1 MKKTPQRSK
10 KGTDTTGRTRR
21 QRRQRTLHESPN
33 SEPRTLRRFKKS
45 FATIEREHRRLE
57 QKVQEESFSGEQ
69 LDEVRAFMREAAFAG
84 LTTRDSAQRDQLRAI
99 LRQWGTWVG
108 DKTGKYPPIT
118 LKPWRGPGWF
128 ERAWPWA
135 RRGLVVLGI
144 VIVAALVYHFGPQVY
159 RFAFPTITQSD
170 VLLIVAR
177 FDETAWPGRLEDL
190 AETVGL
196 KGSDAVTGESLAEK
210 VTDRLKNTLGDQ
222 LGGLYVRRL
231 RSVIT
236 DTVTADDLR
245 SVPAAAPVTLVIGG
259 VIGDGGRIV
268 TPTLILTST
277 VADKPAPQPDIPALD
292 GQPADLLPHSVT
304 YGAAYVVGQLFLAE
318 QRYQPALT
326 AFSIAVQEA
335 QGQADDT
342 SPPPAGLEKAY
353 LERAGIYRALEEW
366 EQALD
371 DYTAVININR
381 EDVAKVY
388 LQRALTYLEQDKE
401 NKDNQDGAIQDLTAA
416 IERGIDNPA
425 TAYYGRALVYYGQ
438 QNYEAAIAD
447 MDQAINLEYHSLSE
461 AYYRRGLSYHKR
473 ADDQS
478 DPQEARHDYHQALKD
493 YTQVDEKDFSRL
505 DILYLKRGLVYNQ
518 LGQYENAEDDFGQA
532 LENVRPD
539 ADYPDAA
546 EVQYHLGIA
555 LAGQGNHPDAITAF
569 SEVIDQETPHPRR
582 TDALY
587 HRGLSYIAQ
596 GHYAEA
602 AGDFSTLLAEGEA
615 HTDALFQ
622 RAQAFFHLHKYR
634 EAISDLNATLRQESS
649 PLEAYY
655 WRGRA
660 YAEEGRYS
668 LAIGDLTRAI
678 ENQVRLSE
686 AYYYRGVA
694 YYGIT
699 EYDLALQ
706 DWSSATVLDAEQD
719 EQTIADLTEIISLDP
734 DSPAAALAYYLRGR
748 VYRSRGDKESLL
760 LARADFDHALA
771 LQPDA
776 AEVYRERALT
786 SFTLQDY
793 EAAVNDLIQT
803 LDRDD
808 AELEDYYWRGRAY
821 FGLEEFE
828 YVVQDLTE
836 YLRDGIADQQTPQ
849 PALHQAEAYLL
860 RGKAYLFLQAYDQ
873 ARVDFEAAIQLA
885 PDTTEAHLG
894 RGVALFHLGE
904 YEQAQQALSA
914 ATASGAEEY
923 VLRYL
928 TDLIS
933 LDPDSPTVAPAHY
946 MRAQVYR
953 DRGGEA
959 NLSLARDDFDAAIAL
974 QFAPAEVYRDR
985 ALTNF
990 ALQDYQAAVD
1000 DLTEALAQDSAELE
1014 DYYWRGQAYYELADF
1029 EHAVQDF
1036 TFYLQGDIAQKQVP
1050 QPMQRQVEVY
1060 LRRGNAYLSL
1070 GDYEQAKADF
1080 AAAVLL
1086 AADDSTKAQAYWG
1099 QAKALF
1105 HLGEYLQATDPL
1117 EEAILLDET
1126 RHERA
1131 IEYFSQLIASQPQA
1145 REAAA
1150 AYFMRARLLW
1160 SDGSPENI
1168 ASALEDLDRSVQAD
1182 PTFVW
1187 SHRLRA
1193 EIFQAQGNYEQAI
1206 AAMDEAI
1213 KSDPTNADFYVYRG
1227 RLYARAGDP
1236 TSAIADYTAALE
1248 NNSRDPAFVYQDR
1261 GISRYQLQEYDPAL
1275 ADFDAALALEPN
1287 LAQSHLY
1294 RGLTYF
1300 QQGVYSR
1307 AMESLS
1313 IAIRTEPLWSTA
1325 LGELDR
1331 IIEAG
1336 RAPTVLAWAY
1346 YTRGRVHLLLGDEDS
1361 LQRALKDL
1369 TEAIQ
1374 HDPTFTDAYYWRG
1387 LAHFQQEN
1395 YQQAISDFDQA
1406 LEQDATLVVAYY
1418 RRGLARFQLAD
1429 YDGTLGDL
1437 TTAIRL
1443 DPNLAAQ
1450 AIVYFK
1456 TLIEEATPDD
1466 PATAPAYYIRGRLYQ
1481 ARGDEEGQL
1490 LALEDLT
1497 IAILR
1502 DPTFGRA
1509 YYDRGLFY
1517 TRLNAHAQAIADFT
1531 GSIELEYNV
1540 ARAYYYRGLAQAQ
1553 LDDPE
1558 AAIADLTAA
1567 LEQDASLT
1575 DALYQRGLV
1584 YQRGGKYKLAI
1595 DDYTAYL
1602 NHIPN
1607 SAQVHFQRGLAYAS
1621 QGEEGDRQ
1629 LAVEDF
1635 TVALRLSPGWTEA
1648 IFQRGLAHAAL
1659 GNRSAAET
1667 DFTAVLELDPTF
1679 SDALYR
1685 RGLIRLADGL
1695 EIEESEARKARLLQA
1710 VDDFGQVIAVRPQF
1724 ADAYYNRAR
1733 AHRALNRR
1741 ELALADF
1748 EIYLELV
1755 PNAPDRLQVEQWI
1768 TELRQPPTPTLEST
1782 PEPTPPAG

>member
-1 MKKTPQRSK
+1 MRKTPPRSK

-84 LTTRDSAQRDQLRAI
+84 LTTRDSVQRDQLRAI

-144 VIVAALVYHFGPQVY
+144 VIAAALVYHFGPQVY
-159 RFAFPTITQSD
+159 RLAFPTVTQSD

-177 FDETAWPGRLEDL
+177 FDETAWPGRLEGL

-210 VTDRLKNTLGDQ
+210 VADRLKNTLGDQ

-259 VIGDGGRIV
+259 VIGDGGWIV

-277 VADKPAPQPDIPALD
+277 VADRPAPQPDIPALG

-335 QGQADDT
+335 QGQTDDT

-461 AYYRRGLSYHKR
+461 AYYRRGLSYHER

-493 YTQVDEKDFSRL
+493 YTQVDEKGFSRL

-546 EVQYHLGIA
+546 EVQYYLGIA

-587 HRGLSYIAQ
+587 HRGLSYAAQ
-596 GHYAEA
+596 GLYDEA
-602 AGDFSTLLAEGEA
+602 ISDFDTLLAEDEA

-622 RAQAFFHLHKYR
+622 RALAFFYLGKHW
-634 EAISDLNATLRQESS
+634 EAISDLKTMLKQE
-649 PLEAYY
+649 PARTEAYY

-660 YAEEGRYS
+660 YTEEGRYS

-706 DWSSATVLDAEQD
+706 DWSSATDPKQE
-719 EQTIADLTEIISLDP
+719 EQTIANLTEIISLNP
-734 DSPAAALAYYLRGR
+734 DSPTAALAYYLRGR

-760 LARADFDHALA
+760 LARADFDAALA
-771 LQPDA
+771 LQPDT

-821 FGLEEFE
+821 FELAEFE

-836 YLRDGIADQQTPQ
+836 YLRDGIADQQAPQ

-860 RGKAYLFLQAYDQ
+860 RGKAYLLLQDYDQ
-873 ARVDFEAAIQLA
+873 ARVDFDAAVQLA

-914 ATASGAEEY
+914 ATASGPEQEKFAIQ
-923 VLRYL
+923 YL
-928 TDLIS
+928 TDLIN
-933 LDPDSPTVAPAHY
+933 LDPQSRTAALAY
-946 MRAQVYR
+946 YTRAQVYHA
-953 DRGGEA
+953 RGDKDS
-959 NLSLARDDFDAAIAL
+959 LLLARADLDAAIAL
-974 QFAPAEVYRDR
+974 QLDTAEVYRSR
-985 ALTNF
+985 AQIDFT
-990 ALQDYQAAVD
+990 LQDYPAAITD
-1000 DLTEALAQDSAELE
+1000 YTTALVQDGAELE
-1014 DYYWRGQAYYELADF
+1014 DYYWRGRAYYELEEF
-1029 EHAVQDF
+1029 ENAVQDF
-1036 TFYLQGDIAQKQVP
+1036 TLYLQGDIAQQQAP
-1050 QPMQRQVEVY
+1050 QPTQRQVEVY
-1060 LRRGNAYLSL
+1060 LLRGNAYPSL

-1080 AAAVLL
+1080 AAAVSL

-1105 HLGEYLQATDPL
+1105 HLGEYLQATDSL

-1126 RHERA
+1126 QHERA

-1145 REAAA
+1145 SEAAA
-1150 AYFMRARLLW
+1150 AYFMRARLLS

-1168 ASALEDLDRSVQAD
+1168 ASALEDLGRSVQAD

-1187 SHRLRA
+1187 SHFLRA
-1193 EIFQAQGNYEQAI
+1193 IIYLEQGDYEQAI
-1206 AAMDEAI
+1206 AGFTAAI
-1213 KSDPTNADFYVYRG
+1213 KNDPTNPDFYVRRA
-1227 RLYARAGDP
+1227 RLYAEIGNH

-1248 NNSRDPAFVYQDR
+1248 NNFRDPAFVYQDR
-1261 GISRYQLQEYDPAL
+1261 GISRYQLQEYGPAL

-1300 QQGVYSR
+1300 QQGVYSQ

-1313 IAIRTEPLWSTA
+1313 IAIRTEPLWGTA

-1331 IIEAG
+1331 IVEAG
-1336 RAPTVLAWAY
+1336 RDPTVLAWAY
-1346 YTRGRVHLLLGDEDS
+1346 YTRGRVHLLREDEAS
-1361 LQRALKDL
+1361 LQCALDDL

-1437 TTAIRL
+1437 TTASRL

-1558 AAIADLTAA
+1558 AAIADLMAA

-1635 TVALRLSPGWTEA
+1635 TAALRLSPGWTEA
-1648 IFQRGLAHAAL
+1648 LFQRGLAYAAL

-1695 EIEESEARKARLLQA
+1695 EIEESDARKARLLQA
-1710 VDDFGQVIAVRPQF
+1710 VDDFSQVIAVRPQF

-1748 EIYLELV
+1748 ETYLELV

-1768 TELRQPPTPTLEST
+1768 VELRQPPTPTLEST